1 MKENIRELLKNEGYN
16 IREFPCLIRE
26 DVLKSQYMDMSE
38 IDFELV
44 QLPSKDLMLKAL
56 DFQEYIDFN
65 FEVDFDDWDGAETLS
80 QVYEQ
85 YDRDCD
91 FIDAIFDYFTDLY
104 DYLED
109 IFDFD
114 QLFNDYMDRIY
125 MYNYVWTSDFN
136 LTEESIINSNLYPF
150 YYDDKLF
157 IAFGGCGMDMSPNLD
172 YLQFITT
179 NSLPYGSMYFSDK
192 SYFKSV
198 IGKENFEKL
207 ENAIKNKKME
217 YIELIK

>member
-16 IREFPCLIRE
+16 IREFSCLIRE

-38 IDFELV
+38 LDFELV

-56 DFQEYIDFN
+56 DFQDYIDFN
-65 FEVDFDDWDGAETLS
+65 YEIDFDDWDGAETLS
-80 QVYEQ
+80 QAYNQ

-91 FIDAIFDYFTDLY
+91 FIDDIFEYFTDL
-104 DYLED
+104 DDLED

-114 QLFNDYMDRIY
+114 QLFNDYMERIY

-136 LTEESIINSNLYPF
+136 LTEENIIESNLYPF
-150 YYDDKLF
+150 YYDDNLF
-157 IAFGGCGMDMSPNLD
+157 IAFGGCGMDLSPNLD

-192 SYFKSV
+192 SYFKYV
-198 IGKENFEKL
+198 IGKENFERI
-207 ENAIKNKKME
+207 EDTIKNRDME